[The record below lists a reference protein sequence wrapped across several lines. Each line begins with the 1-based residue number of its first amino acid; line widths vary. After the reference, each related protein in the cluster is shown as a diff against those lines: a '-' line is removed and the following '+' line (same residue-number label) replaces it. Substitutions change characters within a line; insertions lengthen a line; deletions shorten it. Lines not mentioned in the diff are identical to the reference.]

1 MADFAIEAELLKKNY
16 SRICGVD
23 EVGRG
28 CLFGPVVSGA
38 VILDP
43 QRLNHE
49 YKDSKK
55 LAPAQ
60 RLRLA
65 HDIYEKATAYSIGWC
80 WNDEI
85 DRSNILEAT
94 KQSMLEAIR
103 RLQVE
108 PDYVLID
115 AISPDFLPVCGR
127 AIVRGDEKSLSIAA
141 ASIIAKVFRD
151 LLLEDFADFFPDFG
165 LAQNKGYP
173 TQKHKNMLLFQEV
186 TIFHRKSFK
195 LKNGC

>member
-1 MADFAIEAELLKKNY
+1 MADFAIEAELLKINY
-16 SRICGVD
+16 RRICGLD

-43 QRLNHE
+43 RRLNHE

-60 RLRLA
+60 RVRLA
-65 HDIYEKATAYSIGWC
+65 HDIYEKALAYSIGWC
-80 WNDEI
+80 WNDDI

-94 KQSMLEAIR
+94 KQSMLQAVR

-115 AISPDFLPVCGR
+115 AITPDFLPIRGR
-127 AIVRGDEKSLSIAA
+127 AIIRGDERACPSPPRLS
-141 ASIIAKVFRD
+141 SPRFS
-151 LLLEDFADFFPDFG
+151 
-165 LAQNKGYP
+165 
-173 TQKHKNMLLFQEV
+173 V
-186 TIFHRKSFK
+186 TFC
-195 LKNGC
+195 LKNSPISSRNTDWPKTRAILPKNIKMCYYFKR